1 MTILSLLANKI
12 LNQEVN
18 LLTEMILSKVRP
30 DKQK

>member
-1 MTILSLLANKI
+1 MTILSLLVNKI

-18 LLTEMILSKVRP
+18 LLTEMISSKLRP